1 MYQWSSNQQ
10 ISHST
15 FYICIRFLGN
25 ATPSFHRSRHSFI
38 SSKAPYLSPNRETK
52 HKKYE
57 SSDGCASVSSLTPD
71 PVLDSYP
78 SKVDKP
84 VASIAQDPGKDS
96 EQGNTSTTSSDK
108 ENKKISR
115 RFKLKSKDVSR

>member
-1 MYQWSSNQQ
+1 M
-10 ISHST
+10 
-15 FYICIRFLGN
+15 
-25 ATPSFHRSRHSFI
+25 
-38 SSKAPYLSPNRETK
+38 
-52 HKKYE
+52 
-57 SSDGCASVSSLTPD
+57 SSLTPD

-96 EQGNTSTTSSDK
+96 EHGNTSTTSSDK